1 MPTRSTNYAAVE
13 IIKQAAE
20 AAQSLDPRKV
30 AVMRSGRTFKTV
42 IGDITFD
49 IKGDITRPDYVMCV
63 WKRDA
68 SGKTTYVQID

>member
-1 MPTRSTNYAAVE
+1 
-13 IIKQAAE
+13 
-20 AAQSLDPRKV
+20 
-30 AVMRSGRTFKTV
+30 MRSGRTFKTV

-49 IKGDITRPDYVMCV
+49 IKGDITRPDYVMYV